1 MKSSNRNAGR
11 CGVIGCDAVGC
22 SVRKRMRVK
31 MPVLLLML
39 VFVLVMLA
47 GCGKDEPVLPE
58 RPGIDLVSSQP
69 QSAVTAFYGAT
80 DSDMLV
86 PLSFA
91 INSSRDTMWI
101 ALEKLLAGPPDSFVE
116 PVVPQG
122 LKLKDLYYAGGVINI
137 GLTGDARI
145 SADDIDIQAIAVT
158 ANVELQK
165 QDNSTASVMI
175 SYNDKELLTEPYE
188 VKPFNVVGDF
198 ESSGD
203 YVYYSDAQAMYVVPV
218 CLAVVSDTT
227 DEAHIAALLEKWAAG
242 PPGNIGLY
250 GVMPSGVKLLGVE
263 LADRAL
269 TVNFS
274 EELLQMGGTAQ
285 EQVFFNSLLA
295 TLRSCPVDT
304 VQIVVNG
311 EVAPSLSHGTDISLP
326 IKVSHDFADINR
338 VVQ

>member
-1 MKSSNRNAGR
+1 MKSSN
-11 CGVIGCDAVGC
+11 
-22 SVRKRMRVK
+22 KK
-31 MPVLLLML
+31 MQNKISVLLLVL
-39 VFVLVMLA
+39 AFVLVMLA

-101 ALEKLLAGPPDSFVE
+101 ALEKLLAGPPDGFVE

-137 GLTGDARI
+137 GLTGDAKI
-145 SADDIDIQAIAVT
+145 SAEDIDIQAIAVT

-175 SYNDKELLTEPYE
+175 SYNDKELLAEPYE
-188 VKPFNVVGDF
+188 VKPFNVVGNAGNSED
-198 ESSGD
+198 SGD

-218 CLAVVSDTT
+218 RLVVASDTT

-242 PPGNIGLY
+242 PPNNIGLY
-250 GVMPSGVKLLGVE
+250 GVMPSDVKLLGVE
-263 LADRAL
+263 LVDRGL

-274 EELLQMGGTAQ
+274 AELLQMGGTAQ

-304 VQIVVNG
+304 VQILVNG